1 MYYIAK
7 IKAGFLQPAVLH
19 KKCTRRDSN
28 PRHVAPETTALSP
41 ELLVQQKLLYNGTP
55 KTAST
60 FLNMFRKL
68 CKNSTNFSPVID
80 RKPTMR

>member
-28 PRHVAPETTALSP
+28 PRHVAPETTRRHSQTLD
-41 ELLVQQKLLYNGTP
+41 
-55 KTAST
+55 
-60 FLNMFRKL
+60 
-68 CKNSTNFSPVID
+68 FS
-80 RKPTMR
+80 RLF